1 VKGIALLVLISVVAC
16 GKSSGGGDAGGG
28 SGGAATD
35 GAAGTGGGG
44 GCRGQGMAC
53 SASATCCVPLVCAGM
68 CVQPPGQDGGGCSG
82 SAGFGCI
89 FGGCRGDTGT
99 SPVCTNGIWACPTGA
114 TDSRT
119 CGGCTGNPPPDYVC
133 ADGGW
138 VRADASSN

>member
-1 VKGIALLVLISVVAC
+1 
-16 GKSSGGGDAGGG
+16 
-28 SGGAATD
+28 
-35 GAAGTGGGG
+35 
-44 GCRGQGMAC
+44 
-53 SASATCCVPLVCAGM
+53 VCAGGI
-68 CVQPPGQDGGGCSG
+68 CFPPPGNPDAGCSG

-99 SPVCTNGIWACPTGA
+99 GPVCMNGTWSCPTGS

-138 VRADASSN
+138 VLADASSN